1 MHREALHQSGSQ
13 PETDGKF
20 KLGRFEE
27 DFIKEQFEGTK
38 MRVLD
43 QETTRESTDFM
54 PSPPTS
60 LKEQREEAIIG
71 SQ

>member
-1 MHREALHQSGSQ
+1 M
-13 PETDGKF
+13 
-20 KLGRFEE
+20 
-27 DFIKEQFEGTK
+27 KEQFEGTK

>member
-1 MHREALHQSGSQ
+1 MGFQ

-27 DFIKEQFEGTK
+27 DFIKEQFESTK
-38 MRVLD
+38 MKVLD
-43 QETTRESTDFM
+43 QETTRESAVFM

-60 LKEQREEAIIG
+60 LKEQREGAIIR

>member
-1 MHREALHQSGSQ
+1 LGSQ

-20 KLGRFEE
+20 KLGQFEE
-27 DFIKEQFEGTK
+27 DFIKEQFESTK
-38 MRVLD
+38 IRILD
-43 QETTRESTDFM
+43 LETTRESSDFM

-60 LKEQREEAIIG
+60 LKEQREGGIIR

>member
-1 MHREALHQSGSQ
+1 
-13 PETDGKF
+13 
-20 KLGRFEE
+20 
-27 DFIKEQFEGTK
+27 

-71 SQ
+71 SQGPRKLERAGEEPLQKLMFHSRMQQVYGDPAGRKTRE